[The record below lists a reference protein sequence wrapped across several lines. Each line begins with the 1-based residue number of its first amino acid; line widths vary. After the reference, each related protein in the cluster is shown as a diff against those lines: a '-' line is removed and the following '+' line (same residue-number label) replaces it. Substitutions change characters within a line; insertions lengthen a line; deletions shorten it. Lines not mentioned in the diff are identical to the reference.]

1 MANDNEITGN
11 RGEWGELYAFLR
23 LACDGEL
30 YGANADLSRDP
41 EMVLKVLR
49 VARVVKGKTFS
60 VLPNLA
66 GQSVTLSYD
75 KTITEKVPAL
85 KRRLSQLLNVILTE
99 ESSSGSFACP
109 DMEAFLR
116 EIGVAVIKADSKKK
130 RDLDVTVK
138 DNHTG
143 GAQTYGFSVKSEFKA
158 KATLLNASQTTLFR
172 FKVEGI
178 TEEDARR
185 LNAYRGP
192 TRYRERMRELL
203 RLGAKITPAGMRS
216 KTFFRNLLMLDDGLP
231 DIVARLLLHWRQRES
246 DAEGSLSLSISE
258 LCDSLAE
265 NNPRD
270 YPDTSLYRHKI
281 CRLLH
286 ASALGMLPGS
296 PWDDRDDATGGV
308 IVVKE
313 NGELVAF
320 YVYNRARF
328 SEYLINNTKL
338 DTPSERNGA
347 QLLLEWENGKC
358 YFDLGLQI
366 RFR

>member
-1 MANDNEITGN
+1 MGNDREITGN

-66 GQSVTLSYD
+66 GQSVTLNYD
-75 KTITEKVPAL
+75 KTITEDVPAL
-85 KRRLSQLLNVILTE
+85 RRRLSQLLNVILTE
-99 ESSSGSFACP
+99 ENCSGSFACP

-116 EIGVAVIKADSKKK
+116 EIGVAVIKADSTKK
-130 RDLDVTVK
+130 RDLDVTVR

-143 GAQTYGFSVKSEFKA
+143 GTPTYGFSVKSEFKA
-158 KATLLNASQTTLFR
+158 KATLLNASQATLFR
-172 FKVEGI
+172 FRVKGI
-178 TEEDARR
+178 TEADACR

-203 RLGAKITPAGMRS
+203 RLGAEIKPAGMRS
-216 KTFFRNLLMLDDGLP
+216 TTFFRNLLMLDDGLP
-231 DIVARLLLHWRQRES
+231 DIIARLLLLWRQQELEV
-246 DAEGSLSLSISE
+246 EGGLSLPLSR
-258 LCDSLAE
+258 LCDLLAKR
-265 NNPRD
+265 NPRG
-270 YPDTSLYRHKI
+270 YPDTSLYRHKV

-296 PWDDRDDATGGV
+296 PWEDRDDATGGV

-347 QLLLEWENGKC
+347 QLVLEWENGEC